1 MTQNTTEETPQEKPP
16 HMTQDEK
23 WLAIDDY
30 IVESFLDEDPVLE
43 AAQAACDAAGLPQIQ
58 VAPLQG
64 KFLMMLAR
72 ALNALKILEVGTL
85 GGYSTIWLARGLAD
99 DGHVTTLELDP
110 QHAEVAERNFEM
122 AGLKDRI
129 TVRQGPALESMAA
142 LHAEDA
148 GPFDLVF
155 IDADKPST
163 PDYFEWAVKL
173 SRPGSFIVVDNVV
186 REGAILAAQSDNKH
200 VKGLRAFYAR
210 AAASPRVTATA
221 FQTVG
226 HKGHDG
232 LAIVQVT
239 HTP

>member
-1 MTQNTTEETPQEKPP
+1 MTQSAPPEKPP
-16 HMTQDEK
+16 HMTQDDK

-30 IVESFLDEDPVLE
+30 IVENFLEADPVLD
-43 AAQAACDAAGLPQIQ
+43 AAQAASDAAGLPQIQ

-64 KFLMMLAR
+64 KLLMMLAR
-72 ALNALKILEVGTL
+72 ALNARKILEVGTL
-85 GGYSTIWLARGLAD
+85 GGYSPIWLARGLAEG
-99 DGHVTTLELDP
+99 GHVTTLELDP
-110 QHAEVAERNFEM
+110 RHAEVAESNFRS
-122 AGLKDRI
+122 AGLSDKI
-129 TVRQGPALESMAA
+129 TLRVGPALDSMAS
-142 LHAEDA
+142 LHAEGA

-163 PDYFEWAVKL
+163 PDYFDWAVKL
-173 SRPGSFIVVDNVV
+173 ARAGSFIVVDNVV

-210 AAASPRVTATA
+210 AAADPRVTATA

-232 LAIVQVT
+232 LAIVQLT
-239 HTP
+239 QTP

>member
-1 MTQNTTEETPQEKPP
+1 MTQETPREKPP
-16 HMTQDEK
+16 QMTQDNK

-30 IVESFLDEDPVLE
+30 IVESFLEDDPVLE

-72 ALNALKILEVGTL
+72 ALSARNILEVGTL

-99 DGHVTTLELDP
+99 GGDVTTLELDP
-110 QHAEVAERNFEM
+110 KHAEVAERNFES
-122 AGLKDRI
+122 AGLEDRV
-129 TVRQGPALESMAA
+129 TVRLGSAIESMAA
-142 LHAEDA
+142 LHAENA

-155 IDADKPST
+155 IDADKPGT
-163 PDYFEWAVKL
+163 PDYFDWAVRL
-173 SRPGSFIVVDNVV
+173 SRAGSFIIVDNVV

-200 VKGLRAFYAR
+200 IKGLRAFYAR
-210 AAASPRVTATA
+210 AAADPRVTATA

-239 HTP
+239 QAP

>member
-1 MTQNTTEETPQEKPP
+1 MSQSPPSEKPP
-16 HMTQDEK
+16 HMSQDEK

-30 IVESFLDEDPVLE
+30 IVESFLEDDPTLS
-43 AAQAACDAAGLPQIQ
+43 AAQAACDAAGFPAIQ

-64 KFLMMLAR
+64 KLLMMLAR
-72 ALNALKILEVGTL
+72 ALRARKILEVGTL
-85 GGYSTIWLARGLAD
+85 GGYSTIWLARGLAEG
-99 DGHVTTLELDP
+99 GHVTTLELDP
-110 QHAEVAERNFEM
+110 RHAEVAEQNFEN
-122 AGLKDRI
+122 AGLGGQV
-129 TVRQGPALESMAA
+129 TVRVGPALESMAA
-142 LHAEDA
+142 LHQDNA

-163 PDYFEWAVKL
+163 PDYFDWAVKL
-173 SRPGSFIVVDNVV
+173 SRVGTLIVVDNVV

-210 AAASPRVTATA
+210 VAADPCVTATA

-239 HTP
+239 QTP

>member
-1 MTQNTTEETPQEKPP
+1 MTQQTPPEKPP
-16 HMTQDEK
+16 QMTLDEK

-30 IVESFLDEDPVLE
+30 IVETFLGDDPALE
-43 AAQAACDAAGLPQIQ
+43 GALAASDAAGLPRIQ
-58 VAPLQG
+58 VASLQG

-72 ALNALKILEVGTL
+72 ALQARNILEVGTL
-85 GGYSTIWLARGLAD
+85 GGYSTIWLARGLS
-99 DGHVTTLELDP
+99 DGGRVTTLELDP
-110 QHAEVAERNFEM
+110 GHAEVARRNFGN
-122 AGLKDRI
+122 AGLGDRI
-129 TVRQGPALESMAA
+129 DVRVGPALETMAA
-142 LHAEDA
+142 LHAEGA

-155 IDADKPST
+155 IDADKPRT

-173 SRPGSFIVVDNVV
+173 GRAGTLIVVDNVV

-210 AAASPRVTATA
+210 AAADPRVTATA

-232 LAIVQVT
+232 LAIVQVIDAQ
-239 HTP
+239 